1 MFHPHSLQ
9 SAALTA
15 ALSLGA
21 AAVSAQEAGV
31 PLTPPQVAVQQ
42 RAEIARGDPQRWYQD
57 DASLRA
63 RLHTLRKEIAAAYT
77 EAKIGCRKGAASE
90 RAACLRDARATY
102 DQDMANARETA
113 LANR

>member
-1 MFHPHSLQ
+1 MFHSHSL
-9 SAALTA
+9 SAALAA
-15 ALSLGA
+15 ALILGTA
-21 AAVSAQEAGV
+21 TVSAQEAGA
-31 PLTPPQVAVQQ
+31 PLTPPNVAVQQ
-42 RAEIARGDPQRWYQD
+42 RAEIARGDPHRWYQD

-77 EAKIGCRKGAASE
+77 EAKIGCQKGAASE
-90 RAACLRDARATY
+90 RTSCLRAARATY